1 MLVRI
6 TSSFKST
13 LSKSNRNGP
22 GSSSRARTLATLKK
36 WNEYIRENPYAYE
49 RGGEGYQKIEE
60 IVNGLS
66 HSELQVFVNLS
77 GAAKSFGSM
86 SKEAW

>member
-1 MLVRI
+1 M
-6 TSSFKST
+6 
-13 LSKSNRNGP
+13 
-22 GSSSRARTLATLKK
+22 GSGSRARTLATLKK
-36 WNEYIRENPYAYE
+36 WNEYIKENPYAYE